1 MGKFHITITDK
12 ETQETLVD
20 VDTNAIIAGIDEPEG
35 TRGLCLTECSVI
47 NHAAILLALQDIIDK
62 NIKDN
67 ILLGMLVAHTRA
79 KHSTETTEE

>member
-12 ETQETLVD
+12 ETQETLID

-47 NHAAILLALQDIIDK
+47 NHAAVLLTLQDIIDK

-67 ILLGMLVAHTRA
+67 TLLGTLVVLTRE
-79 KHSTETTEE
+79 KLSTETTEE